1 VERDHGIPIN
11 WFAPAVT
18 RAPAD
23 SYEDFFGGFNRG
35 ARTSPS
41 PQRLL
46 MRPAERLDF
55 AADAGNF
62 LDFVKRGSCHS
73 GPRQYPP
80 VALLISIPQKGRAS

>member
-1 VERDHGIPIN
+1 
-11 WFAPAVT
+11 
-18 RAPAD
+18 
-23 SYEDFFGGFNRG
+23 
-35 ARTSPS
+35 
-41 PQRLL
+41 

-80 VALLISIPQKGRAS
+80 VALLISIPQNGRAS